1 MADIAAPKKTMRAV
15 QISSYDG
22 KPESL
27 RVVELPVPQP
37 GPGEVLVK
45 VAASPINPSD
55 LMFIRGLY
63 GLKKALPAIPGFE
76 GSGTVVASGGGF
88 LASMLKG
95 KRVACHATD
104 PKTTGGMWA
113 EYLATPANAC
123 VPLKKD
129 VDLEPAAM
137 MLVNPFTAWAL
148 VDEAQHGNHRA
159 IVQTAAASAL
169 GRMIIR
175 LARDRNI
182 PVINVVRRPEQIA
195 LLRGLGAQ
203 HVLDSNSAGFDEIL
217 RNHCRELGATI
228 AFDAVAGE
236 MSGRIQRAQPKRS
249 RLVIYGALSLEAAQ
263 IDPGVLIFE
272 GKSVDGFWLSGWL
285 AKLSLFSRAR
295 IAGQVQ
301 KLLASELKTEVRA
314 RYPLDQAPRA
324 LQEYSAEMTSGKI
337 LLVP

>member
-1 MADIAAPKKTMRAV
+1 MRAV

-27 RVVELPVPQP
+27 RVVELPIPQP

-63 GLKKALPAIPGFE
+63 GLKKPLPAIPGFE

-88 LASMLKG
+88 LAAMLKG

-104 PKTTGGMWA
+104 PKTVGGMWA
-113 EYLATPANAC
+113 EYLVTPANAC
-123 VPLKKD
+123 VPLKKN

-148 VDEAQHGNHRA
+148 VEEARRGNHRA

-169 GRMIIR
+169 GRMIVR
-175 LARDRNI
+175 LARSHNI
-182 PVINVVRRPEQIA
+182 PVINVVRRPEQVA
-195 LLRGLGAQ
+195 LLRNLAGQQAGAH

-272 GKSVDGFWLSGWL
+272 AKSVDGFWLSGWL